1 MTERSRDLY
10 DILNVGPTATGREI
24 AHAYRALLRMHHP
37 DIRPDEAVPGA
48 AQGTAGELHEIMDA
62 YAVLSDPVKR
72 AEHDRERQGHL
83 PSQPPEAVP
92 RRPPV
97 PHSPALIIGP
107 VRWESPN
114 TPTTGWLHGG
124 SSELFL
130 PPRRRRTRV
139 EQSTP
144 GWHWVIWRELP

>member
-1 MTERSRDLY
+1 MKERSRDLY
-10 DILNVGPTATGREI
+10 DILNVGPAATGREI
-24 AHAYRALLRMHHP
+24 ARAYRALLRMHHP
-37 DIRPDEAVPGA
+37 DTRPDEAVPGVA
-48 AQGTAGELHEIMDA
+48 PGTAGELHEIMDA

-83 PSQPPEAVP
+83 PSQPPAAVP

-114 TPTTGWLHGG
+114 TPTTGWLHGA
-124 SSELFL
+124 SSDSFL
-130 PPRRRRTRV
+130 PPRRRGTRL

-144 GWHWVIWRELP
+144 GWHWIIWRGLP

>member
-1 MTERSRDLY
+1 MKERSRDLY
-10 DILNVGPTATGREI
+10 DILNVGPAATGREI

-37 DIRPDEAVPGA
+37 DTRPGEAVPGVA
-48 AQGTAGELHEIMDA
+48 PGTAGELHELHELHEIMDA

-83 PSQPPEAVP
+83 SSQPPAAVP

-114 TPTTGWLHGG
+114 TPTT
-124 SSELFL
+124 
-130 PPRRRRTRV
+130 
-139 EQSTP
+139 P
-144 GWHWVIWRELP
+144 GWHWIIWRGLP